1 MSTASQSPLGRFAW
15 PVVGAAAMRALDQ
28 HTIETLGVSGD
39 LLMENAGRAA
49 AERVAA
55 ELPQGGEVLVVC
67 GGGNNGGDG
76 FVVARL
82 LHLQGLPVRTVLLVD
97 PRKLAGDAA
106 NNQQR
111 AKEVGVPAV
120 ATGWRAPRR
129 GVIVDAIFGTGLA
142 RPVAKAL
149 AASVRKINAARSR
162 DVRIVALDLPS
173 GICADTGRVLGVAVE
188 ADLTVSFGL
197 PKLGHVLEPG
207 RSQSG
212 RIVVARI
219 GIADTAPGIEP
230 MAELWT
236 RAGAGRQLPGRP
248 VAGHKGSF
256 GHALLVAGGEGK
268 TGAAAL
274 AAEATGRVGAGLVTI
289 ACPAGL
295 NDILEVKCTEA
306 MTVPVPDTSE
316 RAFAAGAEPLLRRL
330 AAERDVV
337 GLGPGIGR
345 AAETLKLVRS
355 FVPQLK
361 QPVVLDADGLHAFA
375 DDPAR
380 LKTRQGP
387 TVLTPHPGEASALL
401 GRSPSDI
408 NRDRPSSARALA
420 EVTGAVVVLK
430 GAATL
435 IAAPEGRLIVNPT
448 GGPALATGGTGD
460 VLLGMVTGFIA
471 QGVLPFEA
479 AALAAWLHGFAADRI
494 SERSGPAGMLAGDL
508 LSELPVAAQALRD
521 AALAPPEETG
531 LALRFPEP

>member
-1 MSTASQSPLGRFAW
+1 M
-15 PVVGAAAMRALDQ
+15 
-28 HTIETLGVSGD
+28 
-39 LLMENAGRAA
+39 
-49 AERVAA
+49 
-55 ELPQGGEVLVVC
+55 
-67 GGGNNGGDG
+67 
-76 FVVARL
+76 
-82 LHLQGLPVRTVLLVD
+82 
-97 PRKLAGDAA
+97 
-106 NNQQR
+106 
-111 AKEVGVPAV
+111 
-120 ATGWRAPRR
+120 
-129 GVIVDAIFGTGLA
+129 
-142 RPVAKAL
+142 
-149 AASVRKINAARSR
+149 
-162 DVRIVALDLPS
+162 
-173 GICADTGRVLGVAVE
+173 
-188 ADLTVSFGL
+188 
-197 PKLGHVLEPG
+197 
-207 RSQSG
+207 
-212 RIVVARI
+212 
-219 GIADTAPGIEP
+219 
-230 MAELWT
+230 
-236 RAGAGRQLPGRP
+236 
-248 VAGHKGSF
+248 
-256 GHALLVAGGEGK
+256 LVAGGEGK

-345 AAETLKLVRS
+345 EAETLKLVRS

-401 GRSPSDI
+401 GRSPNAI

-435 IAAPEGRLIVNPT
+435 IAAPGGRLIVNPT
-448 GGPALATGGTGD
+448 GGPVLATGGTGD

-508 LSELPVAAQALRD
+508 LSELPVAAQALRG